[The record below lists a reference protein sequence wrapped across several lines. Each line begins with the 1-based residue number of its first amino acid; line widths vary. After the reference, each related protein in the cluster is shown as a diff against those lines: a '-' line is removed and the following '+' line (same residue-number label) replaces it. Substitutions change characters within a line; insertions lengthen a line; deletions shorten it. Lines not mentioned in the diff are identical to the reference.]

1 MGEMACI
8 AEITFAELKMTT
20 WPCSPWSGPVYWRD
34 PIWDNEGMEKSTGF
48 AIETA

>member
-8 AEITFAELKMTT
+8 AEVAFTKLEMTA

-34 PIWDNEGMEKSTGF
+34 AIGDDQCVEEGTDF